1 MAIKDVIDHFDGK
14 TTTYEGGVGYHT
26 TFKETLAEFFSLGL
40 LNGKFYQSQE
50 EVLSDAVEIYQKA
63 LSECP
68 EFASKCAVYGAE
80 KNSLKLVPVLWLV
93 YLSTL
98 EDKTL
103 FNKVFPRIIR
113 NVSLLHDF
121 MELCRKTPIRKGL
134 GRSVKKAVNNQLH
147 RLLNEY
153 SASRNKGTIREIVK
167 VTRPH
172 FTDEQFQNYMK
183 YVIKDELAFERAREL
198 KRIIEK
204 LKRNEIDNDTLE
216 TITRHSFQLEELK
229 HAINNS
235 PPGIKGKI
243 LALTKTIIAEK
254 DMAKVAELQAEI
266 LALKQKSVEALG
278 AEQKQML
285 YKHLYKGLRYAALML
300 NLVALE
306 RVYAEKVKQVRKHGR
321 NRGGFGQDEV
331 VKTAIPKDLSNM
343 VQAKIESVEDYRA
356 SKILPFTLINAH
368 RMVKTEAFKQSIANI
383 LFTCAHEAFD
393 IPEETEILVAVDT
406 SGSMRSP
413 LNDSLDVVDV
423 ASFLGALITC
433 SHEKTT
439 VCSVA
444 DHCEKVPLQKED
456 NLFKIADA
464 ITGTDVG
471 GSTHLGEVMHE
482 YRGQKYLL
490 LLTDSEAADNLESK
504 WLHAKKPDDA
514 KLIVWQ
520 LQAYKTKLSNH
531 RSVIY
536 FAGFSDRLLELL
548 KRIIED
554 RGTQLEEIEAVVL

>member
-40 LNGKFYQSQE
+40 LNGKFYQSKE
-50 EVLSDAVEIYQKA
+50 EVLSEAVEIYQKA
-63 LSECP
+63 LTECP
-68 EFASKCAVYGAE
+68 EFASKCAIYGAE

-98 EDKTL
+98 EDKAL
-103 FNKVFPRIIR
+103 FNKVFPRIAR

-121 MELCRKTPIRKGL
+121 MELCRKTTIRKGM
-134 GRSVKKAVNNQLH
+134 GRSVKNAVNNQLH

-153 SASRNKGTIREIVK
+153 SVSRNKGTIEEIVR

-172 FTDEQFQNYMK
+172 FEEEQFQNYMK
-183 YVIKDELAFERAREL
+183 YVIKDELAFDRAREL

-204 LKRNEIDNDTLE
+204 LKRNEVDDDTLE
-216 TITRHSFQLEELK
+216 TITRHSLQLEEIK
-229 HAINNS
+229 HAINNGS
-235 PPGIKGKI
+235 PNGKE
-243 LALTKTIIAEK
+243 KIIAMGRAIADEK
-254 DMAKVAELQAEI
+254 DMGKVADLQAKIMSIKEKE
-266 LALKQKSVEALG
+266 AKALG
-278 AEQKQML
+278 AEQKQLL
-285 YKHLYKGLRYAALML
+285 YKHLYKGLRYAALLL

-306 RVYAEKVKQVRKHGR
+306 RVYAGKVNRVSKHSR
-321 NRGGFGQDEV
+321 NGGSFLQNEV
-331 VKTAIPKDLSNM
+331 VKTAIPEDLSLM
-343 VQAKIESVEDYRA
+343 VQAKIESVEDYRS

-368 RMVKTEAFKQSIANI
+368 RMVKTEAFKQSIEKI
-383 LFTCAHEAFD
+383 LITCAHEAFD
-393 IPEETEILVAVDT
+393 IPKETDILVAVDT
-406 SGSMRSP
+406 SGSMRSR
-413 LNDSLDVVDV
+413 LNDSLMIVDV
-423 ASFLGALITC
+423 ASFLGALIVS

-444 DHCEKVPLQKED
+444 EHCKKVPLQKED

-471 GSTHLGEVMHE
+471 GSTYLGEVMHE

-520 LQAYKTKLSNH
+520 LQAYQTKLSNN

-548 KRIIED
+548 KQIIEEK
-554 RGTQLEEIEAVVL
+554 GTQIEEIEAVVL